1 MIELSIKG
9 GRMNTLGFKGRQMV
23 FWGAVFLFGW
33 AVYELAIRFN
43 EMLIWL
49 TPVKTLVQDGK
60 ISWLD
65 YLQRVNWAKLQTHL
79 FLLVCAAFSVYALL
93 ARKSL
98 IASLLSIPIAIVLVV
113 FSLGRTPLL
122 SASIW
127 QKLKLIPLVLI
138 IFGSIL
144 RIIVN
149 RQQKRALKTGGGK
162 SVRRQ
167 HYDPFRIN
175 RQ

>member
-1 MIELSIKG
+1 
-9 GRMNTLGFKGRQMV
+9 MNTLSFKGRQMV
-23 FWGAVFLFGW
+23 FWGAVLLFGW
-33 AVYELAIRFN
+33 AVYELSVRFD

-49 TPVKTLVQDGK
+49 APVNSLVQDGK

-65 YLQRVNWAKLQTHL
+65 YLQRVNWGKLQTHL
-79 FLLVCAAFSVYALL
+79 FLLVCAIFSLYALL
-93 ARKSL
+93 VRKNR
-98 IASLLSIPIAIVLVV
+98 IMILLNVPIAILLVV

-138 IFGSIL
+138 IFGSGLMVFANI
-144 RIIVN
+144 
-149 RQQKRALKTGGGK
+149 QKKRAPKTENGG

-175 RQ
+175 RE

>member
-1 MIELSIKG
+1 
-9 GRMNTLGFKGRQMV
+9 MNTLGFKGRQMV
-23 FWGAVFLFGW
+23 FWGAVFLLGW
-33 AVYELAIRFN
+33 AVYELATRID

-65 YLQRVNWAKLQTHL
+65 YLQRVNWAELQTHL
-79 FLLVCAAFSVYALL
+79 FLLVCAVFALYALL

-98 IASLLSIPIAIVLVV
+98 IACLISIPIGVLLVV
-113 FSLGRTPLL
+113 FSLGSTPLL

-127 QKLKLIPLVLI
+127 QKLKLIPLALI
-138 IFGSIL
+138 ISGSVL
-144 RIIVN
+144 RILAN
-149 RQQKRALKTGGGK
+149 RKKRKPPETGNGE
-162 SVRRQ
+162 SARRQ